1 MIGFGDLAVI
11 VGLNLLGAAS
21 PGPDIILVTRT
32 GTRSRTHAWATTLGT
47 QTGVLLWCTL
57 TVIGATA
64 LLNAFPW
71 ALEAVQV
78 LGGAFLA
85 WMGIGNVRS
94 GWAERRKPP
103 PNTVEAARRLGTPRA
118 SYIRG
123 LTTNLANP
131 KIVLGLSAMIAPLL
145 PAHPSALTAVV
156 VILALW
162 LSSFA
167 LFAAYT
173 QVIST
178 ERVRRR
184 MLGAGPFI
192 DIGAGCFFFVVGVV
206 LFLRG
211 ALALGQ

>member
-1 MIGFGDLAVI
+1 MIGLGDLAVI

-21 PGPDIILVTRT
+21 PGPDVILLTRT
-32 GTRSRTHAWATTLGT
+32 GTRSRAHAWATTLGV
-47 QTGVLLWCTL
+47 QTGVLFWCTL

-71 ALEAVQV
+71 ALEAVQIV
-78 LGGAFLA
+78 GGAFLV
-85 WMGIGNVRS
+85 WMGTGNVRG
-94 GWAERRKPP
+94 GWQDRRKPP
-103 PNTVEAARRLGTPRA
+103 PNTVEAAKRLGTTRA
-118 SYIRG
+118 SYWRG

-131 KIVLGLSAMIAPLL
+131 KIVLALSAMIAPLL
-145 PAHPSALTAVV
+145 PAHPTVATAVV
-156 VILALW
+156 VIAALW

-184 MLGAGPFI
+184 LLGAGPFI
-192 DIGAGCFFFVVGVV
+192 DIGAGLFFIVVGVALCVRGV
-206 LFLRG
+206 L
-211 ALALGQ
+211 ALA